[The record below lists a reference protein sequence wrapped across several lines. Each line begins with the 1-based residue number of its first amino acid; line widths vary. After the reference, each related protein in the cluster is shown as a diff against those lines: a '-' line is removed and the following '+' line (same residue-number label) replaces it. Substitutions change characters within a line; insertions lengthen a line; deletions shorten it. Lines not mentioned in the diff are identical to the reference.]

1 MSDSETASIV
11 ELQQRIR
18 VRLDELSFPNN
29 HVAANLER
37 HLAEISVLSRNFFDH
52 TLPLFLTMSTEHS
65 QSLAQLGA
73 TMEADLDEL
82 RDSLNDVEPDLR
94 ELALFLNKERSA

>member
-11 ELQQRIR
+11 ELQNRIR
-18 VRLDELSFPNN
+18 ARLDELSFPNG

-52 TLPLFLTMSTEHS
+52 TLPLFLTMSPEHRE
-65 QSLAQLGA
+65 SLANLVA
-73 TMEADLDEL
+73 IMKSDLDEL
-82 RDSLNDVEPDLR
+82 RDSLNDIEPDIR
-94 ELALFLNKERSA
+94 ELTLFLNKE